1 MSILQRD
8 NWTTQEFDFIIS
20 DIIEYDMKRAGLSII
35 KEKKLLDDETIM
47 QLEKMD
53 KHLADERVG
62 KMQISNK
69 ELRDSL
75 KAGFV
80 EYRLKFG
87 EANELEDKDIISVKK
102 DAIFVKR
109 YCEVTEF
116 DTHVKFVEKNHYE
129 AFMKLQNMEF
139 YYDPEKLDVKGL
151 HKDNEAL
158 HKDYMIGMIHGFIR
172 HLSMS
177 DIARARDYLVRFM
190 DDYKKLRL
198 PVGYYREFNSDSGY
212 LMGVGDSVIRVG
224 DVGEDCKRELRGEYN
239 YLNVLVPLLN
249 FVV

>member
-1 MSILQRD
+1 MSILERD
-8 NWTTQEFDFIIS
+8 NWTTREFDFIIS

-35 KEKKLLDDETIM
+35 KEKKLLDDETIR

-62 KMQISNK
+62 KMQIGNK

-87 EANELEDKDIISVKK
+87 EANGLEDKDIISVKK
-102 DAIFVKR
+102 DAIFVRR

-116 DTHVKFVEKNHYE
+116 DKYIKFAEKNHYE

-139 YYDPEKLDVKGL
+139 YYGPEKLDVKGL
-151 HKDNEAL
+151 HKDNEVL

-177 DIARARDYLVRFM
+177 DIVRARDYLVRFM
-190 DDYKKLRL
+190 DDYKRLRL

-224 DVGEDCKRELRGEYN
+224 PMYR
-239 YLNVLVPLLN
+239 
-249 FVV
+249 